1 MRLSE
6 KRTPMPI
13 KSCTLPNGK
22 KGSKYGDSG
31 KCYASRARALRQA
44 AAIQASQKAASRMK
58 TKKGPY

>member
-1 MRLSE
+1 
-6 KRTPMPI
+6 MPI